1 MAPRLD
7 DQHYSAGVVT
17 PIGRIKIFYN
27 QTHILSICFE
37 NNTLD
42 NIHNTHNNQLLK
54 EFKHQISFY
63 FSGHLKTFDLPL
75 QPAGTVFQQT
85 VWKTLQEI
93 PFGALIS
100 YSDLAHK
107 LSGREKTRAVASAI
121 AKNPILILIP
131 CHRVI
136 GADGKLTG
144 FSGGI
149 DRRRAL
155 ISIERNQIDF

>member
-7 DQHYSAGVVT
+7 DQHFSAGVDT
-17 PIGRIKIFYN
+17 PIGRIKIIYN
-27 QTHILSICFE
+27 QTHILSAFFE

-42 NIHNTHNNQLLK
+42 IYYNTFNNQLLR

-63 FSGHLKTFDLPL
+63 FSGQLKTFDLPV
-75 QPAGTVFQQT
+75 QPAGTVFQQM
-85 VWKTLQEI
+85 VWKALQDI
-93 PFGALIS
+93 PFGGLIS
-100 YSDLAHK
+100 YGDLAYT
-107 LSGREKTRAVASAI
+107 LGGREKTRAVASAI

-136 GADGKLTG
+136 GSDGKLTG

-149 DRRRAL
+149 DRKRAL
-155 ISIERNQIDF
+155 ISIESNQIDF